1 LEILK
6 EFLSAF
12 WLRPEVAL
20 IKTHEYLALQQF
32 ALDEPSADVGC
43 GDGIFSFIA
52 AGGRFG
58 PGFDMYQNVAFT
70 ERFFQGVDVFD
81 HFDPER
87 FRMEITAY
95 PTRQITYGIDHKA
108 TLLEKA
114 KPLRLYQNTIV
125 ADANHGIPLPEN
137 SLRTVFCNIIYILE
151 NLDRLLAEMRRVL
164 QDGGR
169 IVLQLPEK
177 RAEEVMIYH
186 LHAKHGWEW
195 ARLIDRNKYATTYPA
210 YHRHER
216 SYWDEKIR
224 VAGLKV
230 VQEVDLRPDLVHVM
244 WDIGLRPLFPA
255 FMEMY
260 RRLAPTDRGEV
271 KRVWVDTLAEVLAQ
285 FCEPKWMYT
294 DLGCK
299 PTYRMV
305 ALEKA

>member
-1 LEILK
+1 MEILR
-6 EFLSAF
+6 EFLNAF

-20 IKTHEYLALQQF
+20 IKTHEYLAMQEFELK
-32 ALDEPSADVGC
+32 EPSADLGC

-58 PGFDMYQNVAFT
+58 PGFDMYKNVAFT

-81 HFDPER
+81 HFDQER
-87 FRMEITAY
+87 FRMEIRQY
-95 PTRQITYGIDHKA
+95 PSRQITYGIDHKA

-114 KPLRLYQNTIV
+114 KPLRLYQQTLV
-125 ADANHGIPLPEN
+125 ADANLGIPLPDR
-137 SLRTVFCNIIYILE
+137 SLRTVFCNIIYILQG
-151 NLDRLLAEMRRVL
+151 LDPLLGEMRRVL
-164 QDGGR
+164 QEGGR

-177 RAEEVMIYH
+177 RAEEVMIHH
-186 LHAKHGWEW
+186 LHVRHGWEW
-195 ARLIDRNKYATTYPA
+195 ARLIDRNKYATTYPP

-216 SYWDEKIR
+216 AYWDEKIQA
-224 VAGLKV
+224 AGLRIV
-230 VQEVDLRPDLVHVM
+230 HQVDLRPDLVHIM

-260 RRLAPTDRGEV
+260 RRLGADDRREV
-271 KRVWVDTLAEVLAQ
+271 KKVWVDTLHEVLAQ